1 MRFLLLALVC
11 FLFLPPFDAL
21 NISLSKAQCVIM
33 NFGRLDMDCL
43 AHRVKMNDDHY
54 MFFLITYE
62 FVTELFKLLL
72 QPIVEQIKLMD
83 VRL

>member
-1 MRFLLLALVC
+1 
-11 FLFLPPFDAL
+11 
-21 NISLSKAQCVIM
+21 M